1 MVVVPLPAQ
10 VDFVFA
16 AWISQ
21 GMKSGFGPIAK
32 LVSLRISGKREFI
45 SWSSS
50 FFNHLALGET

>member
-21 GMKSGFGPIAK
+21 GMKSDFGPIAK
-32 LVSLRISGKREFI
+32 LVPLRNID
-45 SWSSS
+45 
-50 FFNHLALGET
+50 GEGGIYIVFVF